1 MSRLVVLL
9 MFALLM
15 MLLLFVLLYI
25 IILLFQPRMCRR
37 RTGRQRDVWARREDT
52 STPSHGRF
60 MVKVLT
66 GGFAGSAVASAATR

>member
-1 MSRLVVLL
+1 MFVDVCSFGAVVVVSLVV
-9 MFALLM
+9 
-15 MLLLFVLLYI
+15 YYR
-25 IILLFQPRMCRR
+25 LLFQPRMCRR